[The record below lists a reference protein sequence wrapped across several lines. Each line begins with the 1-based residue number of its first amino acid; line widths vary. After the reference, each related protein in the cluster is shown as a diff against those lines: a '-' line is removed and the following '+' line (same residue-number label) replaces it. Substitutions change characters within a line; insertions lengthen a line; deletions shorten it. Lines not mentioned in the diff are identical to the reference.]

1 MNSATSAPKRKKP
14 RKRKSVNG
22 RPKGSKNSRAT
33 PKGIKKAEAMATALE
48 MRKQG
53 YSYDQI
59 AGAMECSK
67 KHAWALVQDALKEY
81 RVQELAED
89 VVAVELARLDKAVV
103 GLQPGV
109 DRGDTFSINALVTVS
124 QRRLKLLGQE
134 PAANDKIEHSGKV
147 GMEHSGSVVQ
157 VNITPDD
164 ANL

>member
-1 MNSATSAPKRKKP
+1 MSSATSAPKRKKA

-22 RPKGSKNSRAT
+22 RPKGSKNGRAT
-33 PKGIKKAEAMATALE
+33 PKSIKKAEDMATALE

-81 RVQELAED
+81 RIQELAED
-89 VVAVELARLDKAVV
+89 VVAMEVARLDKAIV
-103 GLQPGV
+103 GLSSGV
-109 DRGDTFSINALVTVS
+109 DRGDTFSINAMISVS
-124 QRRLKLLGQE
+124 ERRLKLLGQE
-134 PAANDKIEHSGKV
+134 PAKNDKIEHEGTVKHDH
-147 GMEHSGSVVQ
+147 GGAIQ

-164 ANL
+164 AKL